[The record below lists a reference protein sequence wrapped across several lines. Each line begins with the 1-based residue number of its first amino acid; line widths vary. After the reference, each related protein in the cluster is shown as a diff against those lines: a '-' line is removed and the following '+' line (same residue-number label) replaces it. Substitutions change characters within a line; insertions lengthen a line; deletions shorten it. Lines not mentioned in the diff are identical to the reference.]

1 MNARILTSE
10 RGQFTNDQGTEIE
23 FHRFWVFD
31 YETSEVGF
39 LKPDREADVNHLHEQ
54 FREFAGTVAEVKLS
68 VNKMSKGELGVR
80 LIDVDPQ

>member
-1 MNARILTSE
+1 MNGRILTSE
-10 RGQFTNDQGTEIE
+10 RGKFTNDQGREIE

-39 LKPDREADVNHLHEQ
+39 LKPDREADADQLHQ
-54 FREFAGTVAEVKLS
+54 MFTEFAGTVAEVKLS

-80 LIDVDPQ
+80 LVDVDPQ